1 MKLSPVD
8 VKDEQPRKPFA
19 YWLEVILLGCIAGF
33 FLLMW
38 RLA

>member
-8 VKDEQPRKPFA
+8 WKQERKPFA
-19 YWLEVILLGCIAGF
+19 YWLEVVLLGCIAGF
-33 FLLMW
+33 LLLMW